1 MDNSANSGG
10 RNTSPAVML
19 TGAAIFFICLF
30 LGFYFTDDREYS
42 DAPLVIEGF
51 PEIREFAV
59 LDMSGVLSQASH
71 DYFNRESRNLQ
82 QTNGS
87 EIFVVTMKT
96 LPEYDSGRK
105 HYRTPD
111 INELAT
117 LLFNEIGLGSSQRN
131 NGALILFTTHTPHA
145 VLRTGSGLESC
156 ISDGKAGRILDDY
169 AVDNMRA
176 GQWNNAAIKTWNAVA
191 REIYR
196 CYRNEIPGVL
206 ENSRMKIREE
216 ASGFYGPPLRFKD
229 PASSSGSAGLIF
241 VLLAVIDFLFMLF
254 YGMSSAGSQGGG
266 RRIGRGSRFSGTSH
280 HGGSSGSGRHG
291 GGRTRGGGASR

>member
-1 MDNSANSGG
+1 
-10 RNTSPAVML
+10 
-19 TGAAIFFICLF
+19 
-30 LGFYFTDDREYS
+30 
-42 DAPLVIEGF
+42 
-51 PEIREFAV
+51 
-59 LDMSGVLSQASH
+59 
-71 DYFNRESRNLQ
+71 
-82 QTNGS
+82 
-87 EIFVVTMKT
+87 
-96 LPEYDSGRK
+96 
-105 HYRTPD
+105 
-111 INELAT
+111 
-117 LLFNEIGLGSSQRN
+117 
-131 NGALILFTTHTPHA
+131 
-145 VLRTGSGLESC
+145 
-156 ISDGKAGRILDDY
+156 
-169 AVDNMRA
+169 MRA
-176 GQWNNAAIKTWNAVA
+176 GQWNNAAIKTWNAVT

-291 GGRTRGGGASR
+291 GGRTRGGGASRCPGGRKQSEVMPGQKGLKLPKFLN